1 MFLVCNLNVLH
12 IIKCILCFIEENSV
26 LVGVIT
32 SVIVSSCWFKQ
43 FIRQKRAEAFFG
55 FYAKLSL
62 RLKALQTKLKDS
74 GQLEVSDAKAGNI
87 FSLIYTEDL
96 REKICP
102 KYRKPKEMD
111 LYKSAAIE
119 LKEILLNTDNNVY
132 PQGSDPKEWYESQHI
147 LFDFCE
153 FLENEAY
160 HQRTN
165 KESGDGESEP
175 KHIIKCRLLINAMD
189 NIQNSINNAQY

>member
-1 MFLVCNLNVLH
+1 MY
-12 IIKCILCFIEENSV
+12 EEEAMHFCGNEV
-26 LVGVIT
+26 TLRTGTYLPKNNNEYIT
-32 SVIVSSCWFKQ
+32 FKQ
-43 FIRQKRAEAFFG
+43 HV
-55 FYAKLSL
+55 
-62 RLKALQTKLKDS
+62 KD
-74 GQLEVSDAKAGNI
+74 LHMNH
-87 FSLIYTEDL
+87 LL
-96 REKICP
+96 
-102 KYRKPKEMD
+102 
-111 LYKSAAIE
+111 LYKDYIQKNYNHIGIGE
-119 LKEILLNTDNNVY
+119 DDMLDLTDNNVY

-165 KESGDGESEP
+165 KELGDGESEP

>member
-1 MFLVCNLNVLH
+1 MLLVCNLNLLH
-12 IIKCILCFIEENSV
+12 IIECILCFIEENSV

-32 SVIVSSCWFKQ
+32 SVIVSSRWFKQ

-62 RLKALQTKLKDS
+62 RLKALQTKLVDS
-74 GQLEVSDAKAGNI
+74 GQLNVSDAKAGNI
-87 FSLIYTEDL
+87 FSLMYTDEL

-102 KYRKPKEMD
+102 KYREPKEMD
-111 LYKSAAIE
+111 LYRSAAKE

-153 FLENEAY
+153 FLENKAY

-165 KESGDGESEP
+165 KELGEGESEP

-189 NIQNSINNAQY
+189 NIQKSINNAHY

>member
-12 IIKCILCFIEENSV
+12 IIEYTLCFIEENSV

-32 SVIVSSCWFKQ
+32 SVIVSSCWFRQ

-62 RLKALQTKLKDS
+62 RLKALQTQLKDS
-74 GQLEVSDAKAGNI
+74 GQLNVSDVKAGNI
-87 FSLIYTEDL
+87 FSLIYTEEL
-96 REKICP
+96 RKKICP
-102 KYRKPKEMD
+102 KYKEPKEID
-111 LYKSAAIE
+111 LYKSAATE

-153 FLENEAY
+153 FLENETY

-165 KESGDGESEP
+165 KELGNGENEP
-175 KHIIKCRLLINAMD
+175 KHIIKCKLLINAMD
-189 NIQNSINNAQY
+189 NIQESINNAQY